1 MNNKQLRMVLLGLL
15 GLLILLFAALSY
27 LGVSQINKKGQ
38 KVVDLKLQNVV
49 LESQIENLV
58 QAKKEISQYVY
69 FKSIANSVIPNDKDQ
84 AQAVLDLTQMA
95 QESGILI
102 QNITFPSSNLGV
114 RSTESNSSTS
124 SKSSSSTISQAK
136 PVSGIKGLYS
146 LETVV
151 TPQTGTNIPS
161 KYQVSYAKLHDFL
174 SRIENNR
181 RTAQITQ
188 VVITPLTNGTEQN
201 PIINFTLTINIFVK
215 P

>member
-15 GLLILLFAALSY
+15 GFLIFLFAAFSY
-27 LGVSQINKKGQ
+27 WGIGQINKRGQ

-49 LESQIENLV
+49 LDSQIENLV

-69 FKSIANSVIPNDKDQ
+69 FKSIANSVIPNDKNQ
-84 AQAVLDLTQMA
+84 AQAVLDITRMA

-102 QNITFPSSNLGV
+102 QNITFPASNLGIGANK
-114 RSTESNSSTS
+114 SLSSTS
-124 SKSSSSTISQAK
+124 SLSSSSALSQAK

-151 TPQTGTNIPS
+151 TPQTGTNVPL
-161 KYQVSYAKLHDFL
+161 KYQVTYAKLHDFL

-181 RTAQITQ
+181 RTAQIIQ
-188 VVITPLTNGTEQN
+188 VVITPLTNGTEQS
-201 PIINFTLTINIFVK
+201 PTINFTLTTNIFVK